1 MNSKMVSA
9 ICALTLRTSAFEQSV
24 REPFLLVIIS
34 KFRENGTEVSQK
46 WNLWSLKLKPKVIMR
61 EKATWR
67 IINPARAFY
76 SQIVYCFVSAEVNE
90 APKYNFQ
97 RLTDFYFSFA
107 LFFLI
112 TKHKICERLKTKR
125 FPSVI
130 PYQIY
135 KVGPNNVLG
144 LHLLWVHH
152 RVDSLWYIAKTYKT
166 PAGLGGGRRS
176 FVGFASE

>member
-24 REPFLLVIIS
+24 REPFLLAIIS

-76 SQIVYCFVSAEVNE
+76 SQIVYCFVSVEVNE

-97 RLTDFYFSFA
+97 RLTDFYLSFA
-107 LFFLI
+107 LFF
-112 TKHKICERLKTKR
+112 
-125 FPSVI
+125 
-130 PYQIY
+130 
-135 KVGPNNVLG
+135 
-144 LHLLWVHH
+144 
-152 RVDSLWYIAKTYKT
+152 
-166 PAGLGGGRRS
+166 
-176 FVGFASE
+176 

>member
-9 ICALTLRTSAFEQSV
+9 ICALTLRTSAFEQSD

-67 IINPARAFY
+67 IINPTSAFY

-107 LFFLI
+107 LFF
-112 TKHKICERLKTKR
+112 
-125 FPSVI
+125 
-130 PYQIY
+130 
-135 KVGPNNVLG
+135 
-144 LHLLWVHH
+144 
-152 RVDSLWYIAKTYKT
+152 
-166 PAGLGGGRRS
+166 
-176 FVGFASE
+176 